1 MIWLKL
7 VWKLFKL
14 GLKSKRSGKAVQW
27 VTIYQLA
34 LDGLS
39 ETLQKAAPPGTTVLT
54 AIGGLQEYIPAAQK
68 LIDHPP
74 DGKFDAENP
83 NRAVYLMAESL
94 ETGITR
100 NFLVP
105 ARTLRQFDELSKDP
119 AFTEEQKEKLA
130 QMCVDSYLVGL
141 LAPVMQLDIF
151 ERELDDLLL
160 ETRCKTREEIS
171 QKLQDSNLDQKL
183 LAQAVEI
190 LKQLQARDIEKSCG
204 DVAALDRHIHRLHRA
219 YNDIDNW
226 ATVPDC
232 VDVVADMLRED
243 ELQGN
248 GNSKKFLPESVRVN
262 IQRRLR
268 EAQAESRRA
277 ANADFYRTIDIATEA
292 AAEYDRYTAG
302 QYLKEFN
309 CIASPHDNLRRARKK
324 REV

>member
-74 DGKFDAENP
+74 AGKFDAENP

-105 ARTLRQFDELSKDP
+105 ARTLRQFDELSNDP

-130 QMCVDSYLVGL
+130 QMCVNSYLVGL

-190 LKQLQARDIEKSCG
+190 LKQLQARDPFQQQ
-204 DVAALDRHIHRLHRA
+204 AL
-219 YNDIDNW
+219 
-226 ATVPDC
+226 
-232 VDVVADMLRED
+232 
-243 ELQGN
+243 
-248 GNSKKFLPESVRVN
+248 
-262 IQRRLR
+262 
-268 EAQAESRRA
+268 
-277 ANADFYRTIDIATEA
+277 
-292 AAEYDRYTAG
+292 
-302 QYLKEFN
+302 
-309 CIASPHDNLRRARKK
+309 
-324 REV
+324 